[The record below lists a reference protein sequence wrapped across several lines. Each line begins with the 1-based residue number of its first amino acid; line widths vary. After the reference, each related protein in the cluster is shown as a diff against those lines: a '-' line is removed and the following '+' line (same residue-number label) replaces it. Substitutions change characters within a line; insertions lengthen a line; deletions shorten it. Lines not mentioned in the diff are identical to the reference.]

1 MNASTIAT
9 YINSLTKDIYKLKI
23 EINTVRLE
31 NAELRETIAKLRSQ
45 VDWDAESVA
54 SNDFDFD
61 VTSESS
67 EESEPDVTSDSS
79 EESEPDVTS
88 ESSEESEPDVTSDHE
103 YASHVNYELSH
114 LFYQLAEKQDNEF
127 KKKAYTR
134 AARMIKDFPVE
145 LTHSSQITHV
155 NGIGKGIANLID
167 EYMDTGTFKKLC
179 A

>member
-54 SNDFDFD
+54 SNDFD
-61 VTSESS
+61 S
-67 EESEPDVTSDSS
+67 
-79 EESEPDVTS
+79 DVTS

-114 LFYQLAEKQDNEF
+114 LFYQLAEKQVNEF

>member
-61 VTSESS
+61 VTSE
-67 EESEPDVTSDSS
+67 SS